1 MTEDSSA
8 QKSRPQAE
16 YCDQLAKIFNHLTV
30 NDIAIES
37 KVDTKF
43 FKVVEEQLKNIP
55 SLE

>member
-8 QKSRPQAE
+8 QKSRPPGE
-16 YCDQLAKIFNHLTV
+16 YRDQLAKILNHLTV

-43 FKVVEEQLKNIP
+43 FKVVEEQIKNLLP
-55 SLE
+55 FE

>member
-8 QKSRPQAE
+8 QKIRPQGE
-16 YCDQLAKIFNHLTV
+16 YRDQLAKIINHLTV
-30 NDIAIES
+30 NDIAIER

-43 FKVVEEQLKNIP
+43 FKVVEEQIKNIP